1 MNDEIKNFQT
11 KWIKLTNKED
21 FIVQE
26 FQNNVIKKGEIAVML
41 IGGEFSHAILKKAK
55 KGDFRVQDDFGGT
68 VEVINPSNDIIQLA
82 EQTIKKLTPTPIYA
96 RVDIILNNDE
106 QPVIMELELIEPEL
120 WFRFK
125 EDSAKKLGA
134 LVKEFLNNLDT

>member
-1 MNDEIKNFQT
+1 
-11 KWIKLTNKED
+11 
-21 FIVQE
+21 
-26 FQNNVIKKGEIAVML
+26 ML
-41 IGGEFSHAILKKAK
+41 IGGEFSHAVLKKAK

-68 VEVINPSNDIIQLA
+68 VEIINPSKDIIQLA
-82 EQTIKKLTPTPIYA
+82 EQTIKKLTPAPIYA
-96 RVDIILNNDE
+96 RVDVIMNNDE

>member
-1 MNDEIKNFQT
+1 
-11 KWIKLTNKED
+11 
-21 FIVQE
+21 
-26 FQNNVIKKGEIAVML
+26 VML
-41 IGGEFSHAILKKAK
+41 IGGEFSHAVLKKAK

-68 VEVINPSNDIIQLA
+68 VEIINPSKDIIQLA

-96 RVDIILNNDE
+96 RVDIILNNDN

>member
-1 MNDEIKNFQT
+1 MPSSTYSLKNDEIENFQT

-68 VEVINPSNDIIQLA
+68 VEV
-82 EQTIKKLTPTPIYA
+82 Y
-96 RVDIILNNDE
+96 
-106 QPVIMELELIEPEL
+106 
-120 WFRFK
+120 F
-125 EDSAKKLGA
+125 
-134 LVKEFLNNLDT
+134 